1 MKNKVIKLNE
11 SEFKNIII
19 EAVKNTLSEMNWKT
33 YINAARGFYD
43 AGDIEKAHK
52 LEKYAQEM
60 FQKEHGKNGYSHQYE
75 YDSPSY
81 GGRRDY
87 SDSDKDFEVKSP
99 TKDGYWF
106 GEKAKIRNYRYGNGI
121 PYLRHGELHDDTFD
135 YAEGYGFT
143 GNVRRKHTMKYDED
157 GEKYDPY
164 NSSVGNEVSMSK
176 DKNYNA
182 ALDDIA
188 DDLKSY
194 YTNKSKYR
202 NGKWTRK

>member
-1 MKNKVIKLNE
+1 MKNTVIKLNE

-19 EAVKNTLSEMNWKT
+19 EAVKNTLSEMNWQT

-81 GGRRDY
+81 GGRHDY

-99 TKDGYWF
+99 TKDGYWY
-106 GEKAKIRNYRYGNGI
+106 GEKAKIRNYQNKGYNNCNDWYPVFWNFNNVLLHKNRY
-121 PYLRHGELHDDTFD
+121 
-135 YAEGYGFT
+135 
-143 GNVRRKHTMKYDED
+143 
-157 GEKYDPY
+157 Y
-164 NSSVGNEVSMSK
+164 NDS
-176 DKNYNA
+176 
-182 ALDDIA
+182 
-188 DDLKSY
+188 DL
-194 YTNKSKYR
+194 ND
-202 NGKWTRK
+202 